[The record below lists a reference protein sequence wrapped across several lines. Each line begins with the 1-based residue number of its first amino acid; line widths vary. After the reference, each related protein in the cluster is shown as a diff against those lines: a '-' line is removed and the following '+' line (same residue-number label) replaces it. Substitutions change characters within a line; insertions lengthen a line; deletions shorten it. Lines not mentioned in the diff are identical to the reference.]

1 MRRAKQLDQELENK
15 AIVDGF
21 ISKPIYTYIQQSIRW
36 EDELGGCQY
45 ASEVDQRRGD
55 EDSTYMDLLFTK
67 ESLIKPYSLNFG
79 VPEET
84 LKKLN
89 FHQFE
94 RYSDML
100 FAERFEGI
108 KQKYNFTQE

>member
-89 FHQFE
+89 FH
-94 RYSDML
+94 
-100 FAERFEGI
+100 
-108 KQKYNFTQE
+108 